1 MYIDICVYIYIY
13 IDAYIFYT
21 HDICIYIVIYIY
33 RVYYIY
39 IYISYSRTTYS
50 LCPRDRHPTAGDV
63 DLQPPCRSHGP
74 HLVRLR
80 DDFLVSGS
88 WRVNHEAAMS

>member
-1 MYIDICVYIYIY
+1 MSYIYIY
-13 IDAYIFYT
+13 IYTHMYIYIFT
-21 HDICIYIVIYIY
+21 
-33 RVYYIY
+33 YIY
-39 IYISYSRTTYS
+39 IYTCIYIYIIMYYTRTTDS

-80 DDFLVSGS
+80 DD
-88 WRVNHEAAMS
+88 